1 MVPAGIVGAC
11 THKRLGNVDSGLLYG
26 LVPGIILGT
35 YLGGSL
41 AHMLNEAVLRVI
53 FAMVLFWT
61 GARYLRTKMQ

>member
-1 MVPAGIVGAC
+1 
-11 THKRLGNVDSGLLYG
+11 VDSGLLYG